1 MASASPTDA
10 TEVFG
15 SRLAV
20 RRLACTILTAAT
32 LAGRVVASQT
42 SPAAAESIVPAI
54 SQETLLRSF
63 GVLAADSMEGR
74 RAGTPGSARARAF
87 IIGELTKVGVQPFVP
102 AFSYPF
108 SARSQFPPHAPVPYG
123 DGMPV
128 QRGRSGPDQNPW
140 VSGVNILGVVHGTE
154 RPGRYIF
161 VSAHYDHLGVAG
173 GEIYNGA
180 DDNAS
185 GSAGILAIA
194 EWVVHNPQKN
204 SIVFAWFDAEEEG
217 LLGSTAF
224 VRRLPVKRDSIVA
237 DVNLDM
243 VSRNAHGEIFLAGA
257 RHWPVLQPLVNAL
270 DSLGLATIRQGH
282 DAPGMDDWTKRTDSG
297 AFDQENIPY
306 IHFGVEEHPDYH
318 RPSDKM
324 FHVQPD
330 FYYYNVRLA
339 AQMMR
344 LMDASADSI
353 VKFKH
358 RR

>member
-1 MASASPTDA
+1 MLPSHR
-10 TEVFG
+10 G
-15 SRLAV
+15 LV
-20 RRLACTILTAAT
+20 RTILIVAFLAA
-32 LAGRVVASQT
+32 RVVAPQAA
-42 SPAAAESIVPAI
+42 PAATGDSIVPAI
-54 SQETLLRSF
+54 SKEALLRSF
-63 GVLAADSMEGR
+63 VVLAADSMEGR
-74 RAGTPGSARARAF
+74 RVGTPGSARARAF
-87 IIGELTKVGVQPFVP
+87 IIGELTRAGVQPLVP
-102 AFSYPF
+102 AFNYPF
-108 SARSQFPPHAPVPYG
+108 SARSQFSAHAPVPYG

-128 QRGRSGPDQNPW
+128 ERSRIAVDQKPW
-140 VSGVNILGVVHGTE
+140 IDGVNILGIVRGTQ

-173 GEIYNGA
+173 GQIYNGA

-194 EWVVHNPQKN
+194 EWVARNPQKN

-224 VRRLPVKRDSIVA
+224 VGKLPMKRDSIIA

-243 VSRNAHGEIFLAGA
+243 VSRNALGEIYLAGA
-257 RHWPVLQPLVNAL
+257 HHWPILQPLVNAL

-282 DAPGMDDWTKRTDSG
+282 DSPGPDDWTKRTDSG
-297 AFDQENIPY
+297 AFDHASIPY

-318 RPSDKM
+318 RPGDKV

-339 AQMMR
+339 AQMVR
-344 LMDASADSI
+344 LIDASADSI
-353 VKFKH
+353 VKFK
-358 RR
+358 RRQ

>member
-1 MASASPTDA
+1 MASASPTGA
-10 TEVFG
+10 TGFLG
-15 SRLAV
+15 SRRAL
-20 RRLACTILTAAT
+20 RRLVRAILVAGC
-32 LAGRVVASQT
+32 LAGRVAAPQT
-42 SPAAAESIVPAI
+42 TAAKAKPIVPAI

-74 RAGTPGSARARAF
+74 RVGTPGNARARAF
-87 IIGELTKVGVQPFVP
+87 IIAELTRLGVQPFVP
-102 AFSYPF
+102 QFSYPF
-108 SARSQFPPHAPVPYG
+108 SGRSRFSPHAPIPYG

-128 QRGRSGPDQNPW
+128 PRGPAEQNPK
-140 VSGVNILGVVHGTE
+140 VYGVNILGIVPGTE

-194 EWVVHNPQKN
+194 EWIVRNPQKN

-224 VRRLPVKRDSIVA
+224 VRRLPVKRDSIIA

-243 VSRNAHGEIFLAGA
+243 VSRNTLSEIFLAGA
-257 RHWPVLQPLVNAL
+257 HHWPVLQPLVSAL

-282 DAPGMDDWTKRTDSG
+282 DSPGKDDWTNRTDSG

-306 IHFGVEEHPDYH
+306 IHFGVEEHSDYH
-318 RPSDKM
+318 RPGDKM

-330 FYYYNVRLA
+330 FYHSNVRLA
-339 AQMMR
+339 AQMVR
-344 LMDASADSI
+344 LIDASADSI
-353 VKFKH
+353 VKFK
-358 RR
+358 RRQ

>member
-1 MASASPTDA
+1 
-10 TEVFG
+10 
-15 SRLAV
+15 
-20 RRLACTILTAAT
+20 
-32 LAGRVVASQT
+32 
-42 SPAAAESIVPAI
+42 
-54 SQETLLRSF
+54 
-63 GVLAADSMEGR
+63 
-74 RAGTPGSARARAF
+74 
-87 IIGELTKVGVQPFVP
+87 VQPLVP

-108 SARSQFPPHAPVPYG
+108 SARSQFSSHAPVPYG

-128 QRGRSGPDQNPW
+128 ERGRPGVDQHPW
-140 VSGVNILGVVHGTE
+140 VSGVNILGVVRGTE

-173 GEIYNGA
+173 GQIYNGA

-224 VRRLPVKRDSIVA
+224 VRELPVKRDSIIA

-243 VSRNAHGEIFLAGA
+243 VSRNALGEIFLAGA
-257 RHWPVLQPLVNAL
+257 HHWPVLQPLVNAL

-282 DAPGMDDWTKRTDSG
+282 DSPGFDDWTKRTDSG
-297 AFDQENIPY
+297 AFDHENIPY
-306 IHFGVEEHPDYH
+306 IHFGVEEHRDYH
-318 RPSDKM
+318 QPSDKM
-324 FHVQPD
+324 FRVQPQ

-339 AQMMR
+339 AQMVR
-344 LMDASADSI
+344 LIDASADSI
-353 VKFKH
+353 VKFK
-358 RR
+358 RRQ